1 MVSEM
6 KFIISENEKVIH
18 TITKETNS
26 QTLVKTLEEFQHAVN
41 TKLTKMIEELGG
53 TVGDEDMES
62 ESEDCDD
69 DENEDISILPKKR
82 RK

>member
-53 TVGDEDMES
+53 DEDMES

>member
-41 TKLTKMIEELGG
+41 TKLTKMIEELG
-53 TVGDEDMES
+53 VGDEDMES